1 MNYAIDNR
9 TVRAMTREAERVRAI
24 RLDKPAIE
32 VIQFA
37 RQEAQRDCLDALM
50 RETPN
55 ERKA

>member
-1 MNYAIDNR
+1 MNYAIDSR

-50 RETPN
+50 REVPT